1 MLGTDASVVR
11 SAEPSEKARVQQILD
26 HLLPV
31 SQRSG
36 GMQFD
41 VKTAGTRTPYPIDKI
56 ACPVLTVSARD
67 DRFGTASRA
76 TSIAASVLHG
86 KAIIFPTG
94 GHALVG
100 HSADALRAITSFLR
114 TLQ

>member
-1 MLGTDASVVR
+1 LRTN
-11 SAEPSEKARVQQILD
+11 
-26 HLLPV
+26 
-31 SQRSG
+31 
-36 GMQFD
+36 
-41 VKTAGTRTPYPIDKI
+41 GTRTPHEAVWTFRLRIDKI